1 MSRASRSG
9 IEIIGHRGNPVHFPE
24 NTLPSLL
31 GAVAAGARSVEFD
44 VRVAACGTPVLLHDA
59 TLDRTTDGSGS
70 VEAFTLDELRELDA
84 GSWFDPAFR
93 GTRVPSLEEAL
104 AALLP
109 PPPRGPGHRIHRIHR
124 IYAELK
130 GVRES
135 GDLARI
141 LERIRRTGA
150 EDRVILI
157 SLDFELL
164 LDLRARAPGLT
175 LGFVAEDEG
184 ALADALPLVRQDPR
198 SILDA
203 RQELLRADPLRTTGW
218 VEEGIRLVTWTVNEE
233 AHARELLALGI
244 RRLTTD
250 DPGGLLQGGATGS

>member
-1 MSRASRSG
+1 MSRPPRTG

-70 VEAFTLDELRELDA
+70 VETFTLDQLRKLDA
-84 GSWFDPAFR
+84 GSWFDPGFQ

-104 AALLP
+104 VALLH
-109 PPPRGPGHRIHRIHR
+109 PPPRGRVHRV
-124 IYAELK
+124 YAELK

-135 GDLARI
+135 GDLSRI
-141 LERIRRTGA
+141 LEVLRRTGTQ
-150 EDRVILI
+150 ERVILI

-164 LDLRARAPGLT
+164 LDLRARDPGLT

-184 ALADALPLVRQDPR
+184 ALLDALPLVRQDPR
-198 SILDA
+198 SILDPN
-203 RQELLRADPLRTTGW
+203 QELLRKDPVRTSAW

-250 DPGGLLQGGATGS
+250 DPGGLLRGDPKGS

>member
-1 MSRASRSG
+1 VSRASRSG

-70 VEAFTLDELRELDA
+70 VEAFTLDELRDLDA

-109 PPPRGPGHRIHRIHR
+109 PPPRGPGHRIHRI
-124 IYAELK
+124 YAELK

-141 LERIRRTGA
+141 LERIRRTGT

-164 LDLRARAPGLT
+164 LDLRARAPELT

-250 DPGGLLQGGATGS
+250 DPGGLLQGGSTGS